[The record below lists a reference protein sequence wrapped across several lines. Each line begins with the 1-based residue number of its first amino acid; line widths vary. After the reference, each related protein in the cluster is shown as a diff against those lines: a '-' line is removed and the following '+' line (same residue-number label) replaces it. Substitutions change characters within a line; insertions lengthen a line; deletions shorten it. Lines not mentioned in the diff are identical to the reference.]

1 MKFTKIIKAE
11 DKGINLYEI
20 AVLSKEV
27 KDVLSKL
34 QTAMTV
40 NENPD
45 LDFNEVF
52 ELEKLLKE
60 TKIQAS
66 SVLHDFKIK

>member
-11 DKGINLYEI
+11 DNGINLYEI

-40 NENPD
+40 NKNTD
-45 LDFNEVF
+45 LDFNEIF

-60 TKIQAS
+60 TKIQAY

>member
-20 AVLSKEV
+20 VVLSKEV

>member
-20 AVLSKEV
+20 TVLSKEV